1 MTADF
6 QTQQR
11 QFAAHVRNPD
21 QAPLPEGCDA
31 DRMRHYHRL
40 FFNNF
45 DGVLESTF
53 PRLRASLPDEEWDWL
68 VHTFFRDTP
77 QHSPFL
83 ADVPAR
89 FADFLAEFLAEPSS
103 PTLTPGQEELA
114 AFELAC
120 FELRKAEDPEPAP
133 ELTADDDLLAGHPV
147 PNPDSLLFES
157 DFPVHDPAWSPI
169 EGAAQPTFLCLIRD
183 DAGQIRVQTLSAASA
198 LLLALIAEN
207 PGASGAEIIE
217 ELCRQSGLPPDETRH
232 RALAQLEDWRRDG
245 VLLGSTRRTASKR

>member
-6 QTQQR
+6 QTLQR
-11 QFAAHVRNPD
+11 QFAAHIRNPD
-21 QAPLPEGCDA
+21 QAPLPDGCDA
-31 DRMRHYHRL
+31 DRMRHYHQL

-53 PRLRASLPDEEWDWL
+53 PRLRASLPADGWDAL

-89 FADFLAEFLAEPSS
+89 FADFLAEQSPLA
-103 PTLTPGQEELA
+103 LTPGQEELA

-133 ELTADDDLLAGHPV
+133 ELTADGDLLTGHPV

-157 DFPVHDPAWSPI
+157 DFPVHDPAWPPI
-169 EGAAQPTFLCLIRD
+169 EGAAQQTFLCLIRD
-183 DAGQIRVQTLSAASA
+183 DAGLIQVQTLSAASA
-198 LLLALIAEN
+198 LLLALIEEN
-207 PGASGAEIIE
+207 PDASGAEIIE

-232 RALAQLEDWRRDG
+232 QALAQLEDWRRDG
-245 VLLGSTRRTASKR
+245 VLLGSTGPDA